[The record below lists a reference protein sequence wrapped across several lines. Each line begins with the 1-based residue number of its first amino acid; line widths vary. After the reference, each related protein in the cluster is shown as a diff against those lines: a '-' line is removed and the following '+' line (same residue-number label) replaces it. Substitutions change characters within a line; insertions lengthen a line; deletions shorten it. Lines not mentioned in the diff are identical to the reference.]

1 MNLFSTDS
9 PIMRILSLL
18 SDLLIL
24 HFLWLLYSLP
34 VITIGASTTALYYTM
49 MKRIRTDEGMLFHNF
64 HSSFRSN
71 LKQATILWLLVIL
84 AIMVLILD
92 FRFCLMFPVE
102 VRKLMLIA
110 YALILIPVSFTC
122 LYVFPVQAKFE
133 NRTINNLKNAFLMS
147 ILNFPYTLLLVLLTG
162 LSLIIGFLFPQWIL
176 IFLIFG
182 MGVYSYITSFVY
194 IKVFRKYIPNE
205 EEEDKEKRGEKLYSH
220 SI

>member
-176 IFLIFG
+176 IFLILG

-205 EEEDKEKRGEKLYSH
+205 EEEDKEKRGEKLY
-220 SI
+220 

>member
-84 AIMVLILD
+84 AIIILILD

-205 EEEDKEKRGEKLYSH
+205 EEEDKEKRGEKLY
-220 SI
+220 

>member
-205 EEEDKEKRGEKLYSH
+205 EEEDKEKRGEKLY
-220 SI
+220 

>member
-110 YALILIPVSFTC
+110 YALILIPVSFTF

-205 EEEDKEKRGEKLYSH
+205 EEEDKEKRGEKLY
-220 SI
+220 